1 MLHNKIE
8 NGISAA
14 ETWAVGLVAAVI
26 ANLCACMCVKWCD
39 CSSKVDSGHKWSVRC
54 IQCTVGFWNCGFLL
68 LLCCS
73 TSDWIGQEK
82 DSCFVWSRSLV
93 CATYL
98 HGAYGSQC
106 SSWSWLMLAKA
117 GSDDAVWCSEICLDC
132 ILFCSGILKDL
143 IVGTSENVGPSVFI
157 NLLCPLVLFL
167 WLWLGKRGA
176 RANCRAQSRAAL
188 LLGLPYQAALRRLHQ
203 FCASKRLLGTW
214 EERFF
219 RNPECMYI
227 GISHGAVVEAH
238 VTLHVLVIAVT
249 KIAWPGMCSYVCLLF
264 TFCLLNPSAAVIN
277 V

>member
-1 MLHNKIE
+1 MIAVLRWTLGT
-8 NGISAA
+8 NGLSGASSAPWGSG
-14 ETWAVGLVAAVI
+14 TVA
-26 ANLCACMCVKWCD
+26 
-39 CSSKVDSGHKWSVRC
+39 S
-54 IQCTVGFWNCGFLL
+54 
-68 LLCCS
+68 CCS
-73 TSDWIGQEK
+73 AVVPVVELAKRKIPALFGAGAWCVQHIFTEAMEVNAVHG
-82 DSCFVWSRSLV
+82 
-93 CATYL
+93 L
-98 HGAYGSQC
+98 HGANGSQC

-203 FCASKRLLGTW
+203 FCASERLLGTW

-219 RNPECMYI
+219 RNPECMHI
-227 GISHGAVVEAH
+227 GISYGAVVEAH

-249 KIAWPGMCSYVCLLF
+249 KIA
-264 TFCLLNPSAAVIN
+264 
-277 V
+277 